1 MKISFYFKQIVKMG
15 VQHIYLPV
23 IYFFGCVQK
32 VDKKMILFSD
42 THHDSIPFSM
52 GEMHRKVETLD
63 GVKIYDMYLDI
74 QKCSIPTLIKWLNR
88 FMKAYASA
96 GYVFICDNH
105 LPVSSCKKRKGTTV
119 VQLWHSG
126 GLLKKAGYDTPDTIP
141 KVYKGNVYKNYDLL
155 TVSAPCCIKD
165 IQSSMRQPED
175 VVKATGISRTDIYYD
190 EKFNQNCRKEFDEK
204 YTEAAGKKIVVW
216 LPTFRGN
223 AADPVLVGEEE
234 IDQAFA
240 ELDSCFLVKKFHPHY
255 ESKYPEKINCD
266 IPSHRL
272 LPVADLLITDYSSV
286 VFDYLIYK
294 KPFVFFAPDYED
306 FEKKRGF
313 YRPYNSYPTTVA
325 KNAPELVNAVKYE
338 LLKRR
343 VEDLEACLKDHMGMC
358 DGKATERILEQIG
371 LL

>member
-1 MKISFYFKQIVKMG
+1 MKISFYFKQIIKMG

-23 IYFFGCVQK
+23 VYFISSRQK
-32 VDKKMILFSD
+32 ADKKVILFSD

-52 GEMHRKVETLD
+52 EEMHKKVEQLEN
-63 GVKIYDMYLDI
+63 VKIYDMYLDI
-74 QKCSIPTLIKWLNR
+74 QKCSIPALIKWMNR
-88 FMKAYASA
+88 FMKRYASA

-105 LPVSSCKKRKGTTV
+105 LPVSSCKKRKETTV

-141 KVYKGNVYKNYDLL
+141 KLYKGNVYKNYDLL
-155 TVSAPCCIKD
+155 TVSAPCCIDD
-165 IQSSMRQPED
+165 IQSSMRQPEG
-175 VVKATGISRTDIYYD
+175 VVKATGVSRTDTYYD
-190 EKFNQNCRKEFDEK
+190 DAFNQNCRKEFFEK
-204 YTEAAGKKIVVW
+204 YPEAADKIIVLW

-223 AADPVLVGEEE
+223 AADPLLVGEEE
-234 IDQAFA
+234 IDQAFSG
-240 ELDSCFLVKKFHPHY
+240 LDSCFLIKKFHPHY
-255 ESKYPEKINCD
+255 ESKYPEKISCG

-294 KPFVFFAPDYED
+294 KPFVFFAPDYEA
-306 FEKKRGF
+306 FEKQRGF
-313 YRPYNSYPTTVA
+313 YRSYNSYPTTVA
-325 KNAPELVNAVKYE
+325 KNATELKDAVRYE
-338 LLKRR
+338 LSERSG
-343 VEDLEACLKDHMGMC
+343 EDLETCLREHMGMC